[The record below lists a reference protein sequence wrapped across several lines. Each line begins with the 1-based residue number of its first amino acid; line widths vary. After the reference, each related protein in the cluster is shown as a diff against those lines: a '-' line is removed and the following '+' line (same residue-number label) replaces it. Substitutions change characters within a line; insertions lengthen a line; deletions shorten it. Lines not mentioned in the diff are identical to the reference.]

1 MTKQF
6 CAALAAFGIVVASVP
21 AIAADQSWVDKSNE
35 NASLVLEVIAGFNPE
50 SAASLGVDGIDENV
64 VDFHPKLFERSIA
77 ASEEVLQELRERQK
91 TETDR
96 RVLQDLGIL
105 VGSVEDS
112 IRTQKLNREY
122 MLPYYNLS
130 QTVFLGVRGLID
142 PQIPRERYPA
152 ALVRMNKYAGL
163 EGDDKPLTELAKDR
177 SRERFDVDGLV
188 GPYRGEVLQDLER
201 ADSMIDGIE
210 QLLTG
215 TDLQGWEKTYEVL
228 AGQLRDY
235 NDWVRAEILP
245 RAREDFRLPAAIY
258 EDALRNWGV
267 DAEPLDLIEQATK
280 GYMDIRNEMEA
291 LAPLV
296 AKEKG
301 YETSDYREVIAFL
314 KRDGAIDGDKMLDHY
329 NAVLGEIEE
338 IIVREKIITLPE
350 RDAGIRIASEAET
363 AVQPAP
369 HLDIPRLL
377 GNTGEYPFFVIPQLK
392 QNEDGSWQQ
401 TDDTYAAGSWTLTAH
416 EARPGHEMQFSSII
430 ESGVSTA
437 RALFAFN
444 SANVEGWA
452 LYAEAV
458 VRPYLPLEA
467 QLISLQYRLMR
478 AGRMF
483 LDPMLNLG
491 LIMPEEAK
499 RLIVEDMAVGESWAQ
514 NEVERYTYRMP
525 GQATAYYYGYNKMQS
540 LRAQTELKLQDKFDQ
555 QAFHDFVLAQGMLPP
570 DILRDA
576 VTESFVPSQA
586 SF

>member
-1 MTKQF
+1 MKQF
-6 CAALAAFGIVVASVP
+6 VRAALAALGIVVVTVP
-21 AIAADQSWVDKSNE
+21 ALAADSSWVDESND
-35 NASLVLEVIAGFNPE
+35 NARLVLALLAEFNPE
-50 SAASLGVDGIDENV
+50 GAASLGVDGIDENI
-64 VDFHPKLFERSIA
+64 VDFRPQLFERSIA
-77 ASEEVLQELRERQK
+77 ASEAALAELRARREN
-91 TETDR
+91 ETDR
-96 RVLQDLGIL
+96 RLKQDLGIL
-105 VGSVEDS
+105 IKALEDN
-112 IRTQKLNREY
+112 IRSAMLNREY

-130 QTVFLGVRGLID
+130 QTVFLGVRSLID
-142 PQIPRERYPA
+142 PQVPRDRYPA
-152 ALVRMNKYAGL
+152 AVVRMNKYAGL
-163 EGDDKPLTELAKDR
+163 GGDDKPLTELA
-177 SRERFDVDGLV
+177 RERTAERFAVDGLV
-188 GPYRGEVLQDLER
+188 GPYRDEVLQDLER

-210 QLLTG
+210 QLLAG
-215 TDLQGWEKTYEVL
+215 TDLEGWEQTYEVL

-235 NDWVRAEILP
+235 NDWIRAEILP
-245 RAREDFRLPAAIY
+245 RARDDYRLPPALY

-267 DAEPLDLIEQATK
+267 DAKPLDLIEQATK

-301 YETSDYREVIAFL
+301 YDSTDYREVIALL
-314 KRDGAIDGDKMLDHY
+314 KRDGAIDGDKLLDHY
-329 NAVLGEIEE
+329 HAVLREIEG
-338 IIVREKIITLPE
+338 IIVREKIISLPD

-369 HLDIPRLL
+369 HLDIPRLI
-377 GNTGEYPFFVIPQLK
+377 GNTGEYPYFVIPQLK
-392 QNEDGSWQQ
+392 QEEDGSWQQ
-401 TDDTYAAGSWTLTAH
+401 TDDTYVAGSWTLTAH

-437 RALFAFN
+437 RAVFAFN
-444 SANVEGWA
+444 SVNVEGWA

-491 LIMPEEAK
+491 LITPEEAK

-540 LRAQTELKLQDKFDQ
+540 LRALTELKLQDKFDQ

-570 DILRDA
+570 DILKDA
-576 VTESFVPSQA
+576 VEESFVPARLSR
-586 SF
+586 